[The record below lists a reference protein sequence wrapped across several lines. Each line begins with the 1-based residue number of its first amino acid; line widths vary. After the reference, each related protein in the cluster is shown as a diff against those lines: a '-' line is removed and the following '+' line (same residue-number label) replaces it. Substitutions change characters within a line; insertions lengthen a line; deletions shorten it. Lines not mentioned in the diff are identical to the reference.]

1 MPISGVV
8 ILIEPV
14 NSQEIFNTLKKI
26 DGVTT
31 YGLHKERY
39 IIAVFEAETTKEL
52 EAMSEQISKDI
63 EGVIGVYP
71 TYLHFEDEIENV

>member
-8 ILIEPV
+8 ILIEQQK
-14 NSQEIFNTLKKI
+14 SQEIFNALKKI

-39 IIAVFEAETTKEL
+39 IVAVLETDSTNDL
-52 EAMSEQISKDI
+52 ESMSKHISTSI
-63 EGVIGVYP
+63 NGVLGVYP
-71 TYLHFEDEIENV
+71 TYLHFEDEVEEE

>member
-14 NSQEIFNTLKKI
+14 NSKEIFNTLKKI